1 MSEKPFYYED
11 NAQRGAAPQAPQ
23 ASYPAQGQYPP
34 AYGQPQQ
41 GYPAQPAYGQPQQ
54 GYPAQP
60 TMNNQ
65 QQNNSKNDD
74 LIAGVAA
81 GCCLCCCLDCLF

>member
-11 NAQRGAAPQAPQ
+11 NAQRGAAAQAPQ
-23 ASYPAQGQYPP
+23 VSYPAQGQYPP

-41 GYPAQPAYGQPQQ
+41 GYPAQP
-54 GYPAQP
+54 

-65 QQNNSKNDD
+65 QQNSSKIDCFIPG
-74 LIAGVAA
+74 LAT
-81 GCCLCCCLDCLF
+81 GCCLSCWGFCNFIDCLF